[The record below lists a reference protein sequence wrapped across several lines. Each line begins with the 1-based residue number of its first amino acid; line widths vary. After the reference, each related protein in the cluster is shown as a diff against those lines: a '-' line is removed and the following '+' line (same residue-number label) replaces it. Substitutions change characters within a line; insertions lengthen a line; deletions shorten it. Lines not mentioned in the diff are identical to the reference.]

1 MPAAGSKGPHAG
13 DPVAASHSTARTL
26 GPGPQ
31 ASTREDR
38 RRSLRHGEVEIRG
51 RHRAAAG
58 LAEAPGRGG
67 IGLGDGFDDVEEGD
81 GIGFDPVGRARQQQ
95 AEQLRVVQP
104 VEQRRWQP
112 ARIFDVVGSG
122 RDIGAD
128 GLRPGDHRPV
138 ACEIGRPA
146 IGAFKGSMLWRSMA
160 FPSAMSLLSGPA
172 LVVRLRAA
180 ANGKPME
187 ARGTPAQTIWM
198 ACRMAAPNRIVRAAK
213 SGGPFRRRGS
223 PVAPRRTLRRTR
235 RLI

>member
-13 DPVAASHSTARTL
+13 NPVAAFAFDRANPGTWSPGQHRARI
-26 GPGPQ
+26 
-31 ASTREDR
+31 AEDR
-38 RRSLRHGEVEIRG
+38 PRHGEVEIGG

-67 IGLGDGFDDVEEGD
+67 IGFGDGFDDVEEGD

-128 GLRPGDHRPV
+128 GLGPGDHRPV
-138 ACEIGRPA
+138 ACEIGR
-146 IGAFKGSMLWRSMA
+146 LCDRSVQGYVCHTLAVMA
-160 FPSAMSLLSGPA
+160 FPRAIVHCWAGRRACAPPPRQANVPPQPTASPWRRGA
-172 LVVRLRAA
+172 RLR
-180 ANGKPME
+180 G
-187 ARGTPAQTIWM
+187 TIWM
-198 ACRMAAPNRIVRAAK
+198 CVP
-213 SGGPFRRRGS
+213 SGTMRS
-223 PVAPRRTLRRTR
+223 K
-235 RLI
+235 